1 MNHLESINPIFKALF
16 SAWPQDYRTACLPT
30 EGSIVTRSETV
41 VKKYVVKYD
50 DDGTIR
56 YVPIKDEPP
65 KIEE

>member
-1 MNHLESINPIFKALF
+1 MNHLESINPIFKALL
-16 SAWPQDYRTACLPT
+16 SDWSQDYRTACLPA